1 MDRYGIITNVEKD
14 KDLMVSREI
23 RDYLEQHGKTCTLL
37 KHSDEKTSLDHAHGL
52 EEDDE
57 GPVFCYTDPKLVPED
72 TECVLVLGGDGTLIQ
87 AARDLSG
94 KNIPLL
100 GVNFGTLGYL
110 AGVEKQ
116 HILPA
121 LDMLMEDRYT
131 LERRM
136 MLDGTL
142 YRGDKIKKRD
152 VALNDIVISRGGV
165 LRVIDFKLFVNGEFL
180 NLYSADGIV
189 IATPTGSTAYNMSAG
204 GPIVSPEA
212 SLMVVTPICP
222 HTLNT
227 RSIILSAEDT
237 ITIELCTDRSGNNK
251 ERLVSFDG
259 DNSQKAYEKDSIKI
273 CRSRQ
278 CTNIIKLNKIS
289 FLEILRKKMS
299 VNV

>member
-1 MDRYGIITNVEKD
+1 
-14 KDLMVSREI
+14 
-23 RDYLEQHGKTCTLL
+23 
-37 KHSDEKTSLDHAHGL
+37 
-52 EEDDE
+52 
-57 GPVFCYTDPKLVPED
+57 
-72 TECVLVLGGDGTLIQ
+72 
-87 AARDLSG
+87 
-94 KNIPLL
+94 
-100 GVNFGTLGYL
+100 
-110 AGVEKQ
+110 
-116 HILPA
+116 
-121 LDMLMEDRYT
+121 MLMEDRYT

>member
-23 RDYLEQHGKTCTLL
+23 KDYLERHGKSCTLL
-37 KHSDEKTSLDHAHGL
+37 KHRDEMISFAQDSDREIEKPA
-52 EEDDE
+52 
-57 GPVFCYTDPKLVPED
+57 FCYTDPKLVPED
-72 TECVLVLGGDGTLIQ
+72 IECVLVLGGDGTLIQ

-121 LDMLMEDRYT
+121 LDMLMADRYT

-136 MLDGTL
+136 MLDGTVCS
-142 YRGDKIKKRD
+142 GDKIKKRD
-152 VALNDIVISRGGV
+152 VALNDIVISRSGV
-165 LRVIDFKLFVNGEFL
+165 LRVIDFKIFVNGEFL
-180 NLYSADGIV
+180 NLYSADGII
-189 IATPTGSTAYNMSAG
+189 IATPTGSTAYSMSAG

-237 ITIELCTDRSGNNK
+237 ITIELCTDRSGNNE

-259 DNSQKAYEKDSIKI
+259 DNSQKAYENDKIKI
-273 CRSRQ
+273 CRSGQ
-278 CTNIIKLNKIS
+278 YTNIIKLNKVS